1 MKILITEL
9 SMDKWKTT
17 YNVNLNTESEVIWED
32 GRKEYEIT
40 DHILETIEDQ
50 EVLGWIDGVNR
61 FGRHVKR
68 TYMLIPN

>member
-1 MKILITEL
+1 MKVLITEVV
-9 SMDKWKTT
+9 MDKWKTI
-17 YNVNLNTESEVIWED
+17 YNINLNSESEVIWED

-50 EVLGWIDGVNR
+50 EVFGWIDGVNR
-61 FGRHVKR
+61 FGKPVKR